1 MTEIVKYIC
10 DECGEE
16 FMDEETCRTHEHMER
31 LTNLSVLGH
40 LYLFDCNF
48 KSIDYT
54 DPYPNRWLSEV
65 YHISADTDEAI
76 QWFNT
81 IAFDHATMQI
91 EGGPGLYSWDNEE
104 EAWVNLEDILKKYN
118 KRLAQFVEVIKHESE
133 SK

>member
-16 FMDEETCRTHEHMER
+16 FMDEETCRKHEHMER

-54 DPYPNRWLSEV
+54 DPYPNQWLSEV
-65 YHISADTDEAI
+65 YHISVDTDEAV

-81 IAFDHATMQI
+81 IAFDHATAQI

-104 EAWVNLEDILKKYN
+104 EDWVNLAKILEKYN
-118 KRLAQFVEVIKHESE
+118 KRLAQFVEAIKHESE
-133 SK
+133 S

>member
-16 FMDEETCRTHEHMER
+16 FTDEQTCREHEHMER
-31 LTNLSVLGH
+31 LKNLNVQGH
-40 LYLFDCNF
+40 LFLFDCNF
-48 KSIDYT
+48 KPIDYT
-54 DPYPNRWLSEV
+54 SPYPNWWLSEV
-65 YHISADTDEAI
+65 YYISADTDEAV

-91 EGGPGLYSWDNEE
+91 SGGPGLYFWDNDEE
-104 EAWVNLEDILKKYN
+104 DWINLASILEKYN
-118 KRLAQFVEVIKHESE
+118 KRLAQFVEAIKHESE